1 MGWAITA
8 CTTFSK
14 FFIQMAAENAAAAEE
29 DKWDVL
35 PQDLESFH
43 EDDIQ
48 IYEQQMKKSG
58 AQSNCRLTLLT
69 NRKECL
75 GNNFAEFNKVKDA
88 YSFTDKSKL
97 EEMLAET
104 DRAYFVKV

>member
-1 MGWAITA
+1 
-8 CTTFSK
+8 
-14 FFIQMAAENAAAAEE
+14 
-29 DKWDVL
+29 
-35 PQDLESFH
+35 
-43 EDDIQ
+43 
-48 IYEQQMKKSG
+48 MKKSG
-58 AQSNCRLTLLT
+58 AQSNCRLALLT